1 MSIESDA
8 LDQALLA
15 FCAVQI
21 HIAEPKTISLDS
33 ASQSYHE
40 ALGLLVQKL
49 TYASEQR
56 KDETLAAIVVL
67 STCEVSTTMRV
78 RRVH

>member
-21 HIAEPKTISLDS
+21 HIAEPKTITLEA

-40 ALGLLVQKL
+40 ALGLLVQEL
-49 TYASEQR
+49 TYTSEQC

-67 STCEVSTTMRV
+67 STCEVNIV
-78 RRVH
+78 KYNIDE